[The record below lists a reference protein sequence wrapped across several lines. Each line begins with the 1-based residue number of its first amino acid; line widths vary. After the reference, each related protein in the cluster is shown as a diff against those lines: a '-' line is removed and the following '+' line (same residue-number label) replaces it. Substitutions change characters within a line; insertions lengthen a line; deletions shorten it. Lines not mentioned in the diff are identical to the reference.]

1 MKPNTE
7 NNIKNEIELIV
18 NLYKQNKLNEALNLS
33 NELMIK
39 NNNIPFV
46 LNLNGLINL
55 SLEKWQNAISV
66 FKKAINCDSNFV
78 EAYNNLGVA
87 YIHLGEHENAIKNY
101 HKAIEIKKDYANA
114 YNNLATHYDDI
125 GNYNEAVKFYVNAL
139 NYNSNHILAQNN
151 LIHLMN
157 FYNPNQFEENSIVKA
172 NNEIKK
178 INVKFSF
185 NNDSSNFDLSA
196 YFKKCNNIV
205 KKVLK
210 NVNYIDSQIHRRN
223 EYNLNCE
230 RHKKAFDKYNII
242 PKYCFSCIKVQIKLN
257 KVSEL
262 IKLFF
267 IFDKLELPNDN
278 IRKCFVELRPKIK
291 GAYKG
296 LIYCS
301 SMEDAKEVFK
311 IINSYLTKI
320 LNSGYELDIK
330 RGCTEFDIAYPG
342 YKDAKNLNKVKYN
355 ENWMK
360 KEEMIDQEIKNGSQK
375 GKKFFSRSLN
385 GVNLGDILIMN
396 NWLCYAK
403 LTGDKSYEN
412 ISKEF
417 IDSAYIHNEVKN
429 RNI

>member
-7 NNIKNEIELIV
+7 NNIKNEIEVIV

-33 NELMIK
+33 NELVIK
-39 NNNIPFV
+39 NNNVPFV

-185 NNDSSNFDLSA
+185 NNDSTNFDLSA

-223 EYNLNCE
+223 GYNLNCE
-230 RHKKAFDKYNII
+230 RHKKAFDRYNII
-242 PKYCFSCIKVQIKLN
+242 PKYCFSCIKVQI
-257 KVSEL
+257 
-262 IKLFF
+262 
-267 IFDKLELPNDN
+267 
-278 IRKCFVELRPKIK
+278 ELR
-291 GAYKG
+291 
-296 LIYCS
+296 
-301 SMEDAKEVFK
+301 
-311 IINSYLTKI
+311 
-320 LNSGYELDIK
+320 
-330 RGCTEFDIAYPG
+330 
-342 YKDAKNLNKVKYN
+342 
-355 ENWMK
+355 
-360 KEEMIDQEIKNGSQK
+360 
-375 GKKFFSRSLN
+375 
-385 GVNLGDILIMN
+385 
-396 NWLCYAK
+396 
-403 LTGDKSYEN
+403 
-412 ISKEF
+412 
-417 IDSAYIHNEVKN
+417 H
-429 RNI
+429 

>member
-7 NNIKNEIELIV
+7 KYLKNEIEVIV

-178 INVKFSF
+178 ININFSL
-185 NNDSSNFDLSA
+185 NDKITNLNIGT

-205 KKVLK
+205 KKNLR
-210 NVNYIDSQIHRRN
+210 NLNFIDSQIHRRN
-223 EYNLNCE
+223 GYNLNCE

-242 PKYCFSCIKVQIKLN
+242 PKYCFSCIKVQIELN

-360 KEEMIDQEIKNGSQK
+360 KEEMIDQEIKNGSRK

>member
-7 NNIKNEIELIV
+7 NNIKNEIEVIV

-87 YIHLGEHENAIKNY
+87 YIHLGEHENAIENY

-157 FYNPNQFEENSIVKA
+157 YYNPDQFEESPIIKA

-178 INVKFSF
+178 IN
-185 NNDSSNFDLSA
+185 
-196 YFKKCNNIV
+196 
-205 KKVLK
+205 
-210 NVNYIDSQIHRRN
+210 ID
-223 EYNLNCE
+223 
-230 RHKKAFDKYNII
+230 F
-242 PKYCFSCIKVQIKLN
+242 
-257 KVSEL
+257 
-262 IKLFF
+262 
-267 IFDKLELPNDN
+267 
-278 IRKCFVELRPKIK
+278 
-291 GAYKG
+291 
-296 LIYCS
+296 
-301 SMEDAKEVFK
+301 
-311 IINSYLTKI
+311 
-320 LNSGYELDIK
+320 
-330 RGCTEFDIAYPG
+330 
-342 YKDAKNLNKVKYN
+342 
-355 ENWMK
+355 
-360 KEEMIDQEIKNGSQK
+360 
-375 GKKFFSRSLN
+375 SLN
-385 GVNLGDILIMN
+385 DKISNSDTVS
-396 NWLCYAK
+396 YTH
-403 LTGDKSYEN
+403 LTLPTN
-412 ISKEF
+412 R
-417 IDSAYIHNEVKN
+417 EV
-429 RNI
+429 